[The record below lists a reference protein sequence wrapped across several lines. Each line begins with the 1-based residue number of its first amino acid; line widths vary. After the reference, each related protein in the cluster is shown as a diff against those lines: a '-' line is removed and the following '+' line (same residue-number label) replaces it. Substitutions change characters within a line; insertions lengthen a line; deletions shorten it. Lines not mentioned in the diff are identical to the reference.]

1 MLKKTI
7 AGLGLALFAAT
18 AMAEE
23 IPKPKCE
30 PKPEYPGRLASDR
43 TIKSYNNTMKA
54 YDECMRKY
62 IDDYREK
69 SKQYLEAANAAIE
82 EFNATM
88 KEQQAAREAT
98 K

>member
-7 AGLGLALFAAT
+7 AGLGLALFAAA
-18 AMAEE
+18 AMAQE

-30 PKPEYPGRLASDR
+30 PKPDYPGKLASDR
-43 TIKSYNNTMKA
+43 TIKSYNTMMKA

-62 IDDYREK
+62 INEQREK
-69 SKQYLEAANAAIE
+69 SKQYLDAANAAIE

-88 KEQQAAREAT
+88 QEQQAARDG

>member
-1 MLKKTI
+1 MLKNTI
-7 AGLGLALFAAT
+7 AGLGLALFAA
-18 AMAEE
+18 AAVAQE

-43 TIKSYNNTMKA
+43 TIKAYNTSMKA

-62 IDDYREK
+62 IEEQREK
-69 SKQYLEAANAAIE
+69 SKQYLDAANAAIE
-82 EFNATM
+82 EFNNTM
-88 KEQQAAREAT
+88 REQQAARDAT

>member
-7 AGLGLALFAAT
+7 AGLGLALFAAA
-18 AMAEE
+18 AMAQE

-30 PKPEYPGRLASDR
+30 PKPDYPGKLASDK
-43 TIKSYNNTMKA
+43 TIKSYNTMMKA

-62 IDDYREK
+62 INEQREK
-69 SKQYLEAANAAIE
+69 SKQYLDAANAAIE

-88 KEQQAAREAT
+88 QEQQAAREG